1 MLHLSFFQA
10 SLFLFSSIFFWFEQM
25 QVLRNDMQANV
36 VVESCSN

>member
-1 MLHLSFFQA
+1 
-10 SLFLFSSIFFWFEQM
+10 M